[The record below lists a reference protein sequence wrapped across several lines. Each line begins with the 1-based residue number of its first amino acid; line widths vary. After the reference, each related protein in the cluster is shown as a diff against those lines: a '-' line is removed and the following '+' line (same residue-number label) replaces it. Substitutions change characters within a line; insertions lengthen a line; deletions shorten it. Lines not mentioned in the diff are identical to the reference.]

1 MTDGNYAQD
10 NHYKFADRPWL
21 VDFDLRKIHDLECN
35 FGMGDTGM
43 FLNGS
48 KAKGRLANDAQGQTD
63 RFLTATIAFGHPGYL
78 LGNPKDM
85 RTGFKGYF
93 LMQQIQSRYTQ
104 APATSIL
111 YADSDGKLHD
121 ITAALRNGA
130 AYRSQLVVD
139 YADGTHVVA
148 NGNMD
153 EAMDVTHLGRRF
165 HLVPNAFECW
175 TDDGLNTVFC
185 NEQDGYRADY
195 ADSDE
200 YIYID
205 GRDKFHAF
213 PKADGSG
220 AAVCRVDK
228 GNTWEIIPLNGAD
241 CGFAV
246 DGGDAHAFDYDNKD
260 LGPAKL
266 RRCRGLLYVEPVKGA
281 FSYRIDRTF
290 STRETRLTSDK
301 YLIAA
306 GEDVVIQTP
315 DGPVTKQ
322 FSGKHGERV
331 WFKHGNDQICFVIS
345 DLLNVSATL
354 DGNRLTCHVRNPFPH
369 DVNAVATLN
378 LGGEQMV
385 AVAAKGSADVSFDLP
400 KPTEVGKQKLAVT
413 FTSGKTE
420 YVWNGTLVCEQVPI
434 ILYDGFLKDFKPH
447 ARIRV
452 AGGEEEVDDIAEVGA
467 HCEATIMTCGKV
479 NKEAFFMH
487 PPWLKGKTGCAYARL
502 DMTMPNEPDILFHA
516 SLGKRDGTD
525 RGDGIHFMLCIAE
538 EGQAETVVAEETLA
552 DSKWIPLTVDLSAWR
567 GKKVTMRLVSDVG
580 PTGNSTGDHAAW
592 GELSLQK
599 KEKALAYRLE

>member
-1 MTDGNYAQD
+1 
-10 NHYKFADRPWL
+10 
-21 VDFDLRKIHDLECN
+21 
-35 FGMGDTGM
+35 
-43 FLNGS
+43 
-48 KAKGRLANDAQGQTD
+48 
-63 RFLTATIAFGHPGYL
+63 
-78 LGNPKDM
+78 
-85 RTGFKGYF
+85 
-93 LMQQIQSRYTQ
+93 
-104 APATSIL
+104 ATSIL
-111 YADSDGKLHD
+111 YADGDGKLHD

-153 EAMDVTHLGRRF
+153 EAMDVTHLGHRI

-185 NEQDGYRADY
+185 NEQDGSRADY
-195 ADSDE
+195 ADSEE

-220 AAVCRVDK
+220 AAVCRVEK
-228 GNTWEIIPLNGAD
+228 GNTWEIIPLNGVD

-266 RRCRGLLYVEPVKGA
+266 RRCRGLLYVEPVEGA

-322 FSGKHGERV
+322 FSGKSGERV
-331 WFKHGNDQICFVIS
+331 WFKHGDDEICFVIS
-345 DLLNVSATL
+345 DLLNVSASL
-354 DGNRLTCHVRNPFPH
+354 DGERLTCHVRNPFPR
-369 DVNAVATLN
+369 DIKAVATLN
-378 LGGEQMV
+378 LGGEKTV
-385 AVAAKGSADVSFDLP
+385 TLAANASADVSFDLP
-400 KPTEVGKQKLAVT
+400 KPTAEGNQELVVTFRSDKSECVWKGTLACELKQKV
-413 FTSGKTE
+413 
-420 YVWNGTLVCEQVPI
+420 
-434 ILYDGFLKDFKPH
+434 LYDGFMRDFKRG

-452 AGGEEEVDDIAEVGA
+452 AGGEEEADMADVGA
-467 HCEATIMTCGKV
+467 SCDVSNMTCGGVSKS
-479 NKEAFFMH
+479 AFFMH
-487 PPWLKGKTGCAYARL
+487 PPWLKGKTGCSYARVETTL
-502 DMTMPNEPDILFHA
+502 PDEDEIIFQA
-516 SLGKRDGTD
+516 SLGKRDGTN
-525 RGDGIHFMLCIAE
+525 RGDGIRFMVL
-538 EGQAETVVAEETLA
+538 VAEVGQPEILA
-552 DSKWIPLTVDLSAWR
+552 GEVTHADHKWIPFTVDLSKWR
-567 GKKVTMRLVSDVG
+567 GKKVVMRLVSDAG
-580 PTGNSTGDHAAW
+580 LAGDTQGDHAAW
-592 GELSLQK
+592 AELAICKKNKSLN
-599 KEKALAYRLE
+599 YRLINN